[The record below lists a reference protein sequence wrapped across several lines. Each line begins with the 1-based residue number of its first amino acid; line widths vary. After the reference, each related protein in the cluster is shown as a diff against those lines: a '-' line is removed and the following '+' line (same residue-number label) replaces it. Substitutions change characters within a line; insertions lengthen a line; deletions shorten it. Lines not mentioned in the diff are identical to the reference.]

1 MSKKIRL
8 MIVDDSLL
16 FRSWL
21 MQNLATDSRFEIVGY
36 AINARDAENKLS
48 VLNPD
53 IISLDI
59 EMPGM
64 SGLDFLKEVLPSHP
78 VPVILV
84 SSLNVRVF
92 DALAAGAIDFV
103 RKPNMETPGG
113 KEAFLS
119 TLKTKLAIGA
129 NARVRLPSAS
139 ALGTKKGTPAANTS
153 IPGVPSPVC
162 RPAAWGQGQTGT
174 GSHRF
179 GVNLQTAVNHTAN
192 HGASFAS
199 RSGNFSSPSANFD
212 LIAIGASTG
221 GTEAILEVVRQFPA
235 KMPGIVIT
243 QHMPPGFTAM
253 YAERLNRL
261 CNLEVKE
268 AVHGDKVLPGRILLA
283 PGGLQMRVVRLG
295 AGYSVSCTEEDKVS
309 GHRPSVDVLF
319 TSVAANVKNRA
330 IGVILTGMGA
340 DGAAGMLRMRK
351 SGAYTI
357 GQDRDSCVVYG
368 MPMEAYKIGAVCQQA
383 SLSNIPQVVMAQLAK
398 G

>member
-1 MSKKIRL
+1 MVKKKIRV
-8 MIVDDSLL
+8 MIVDDSIL
-16 FRSWL
+16 FRNWL
-21 MQNLATDSRFEIVGY
+21 TQNISADPRFEVAGY
-36 AINARDAENKLS
+36 AINALDAKAKLPI
-48 VLNPD
+48 LKPD
-53 IISLDI
+53 IMTLDI

-103 RKPNMETPGG
+103 RKPDMQQHNS
-113 KEAFLS
+113 KESFISVLR
-119 TLKTKLAIGA
+119 TKLSVGA
-129 NARVRLPSAS
+129 NARVRLPGTSGISQTASAPFGYGHLAGSAATGSIPNPPQNVASANLFANSTAMRKPSAS
-139 ALGTKKGTPAANTS
+139 QS
-153 IPGVPSPVC
+153 VSPSV
-162 RPAAWGQGQTGT
+162 Q
-174 GSHRF
+174 RF
-179 GVNLQTAVNHTAN
+179 GNLPIH
-192 HGASFAS
+192 
-199 RSGNFSSPSANFD
+199 SAQYD
-212 LIAIGASTG
+212 MIAIGASTG

-261 CNLEVKE
+261 CNMQVKE
-268 AVHGDKVLPGRILLA
+268 ASHGDKIQPGLILLA

-295 AGYSVSCTEEDKVS
+295 TGYSVSCTEEAKVS
-309 GHRPSVDVLF
+309 GHKPSVDVLF
-319 TSVAANVKNRA
+319 DSVATTVKSRA

-351 SGAYTI
+351 AGAFTI
-357 GQDRDSCVVYG
+357 GQDRESCVVYG